1 MTLRNELEKRI
12 LILDGAMGTMIQ
24 RHQLSESD
32 YRDERFADWTTEL
45 KGNNDLLVLTQ
56 PKIIYDIHCQYLM
69 AGADIIETNS
79 FNAQRI
85 SMADYNMGDFVREIN
100 LTAANIARSA
110 ADKFTA
116 QNPEKPRFVVGSMGP
131 TNKSLSLSPDVSNPA
146 LRAITFD
153 QLVEAYQEQA
163 LALIEGGVDA
173 LLIET
178 IFDTLNAKS
187 AIIAAQNAMTQANK
201 KVELMLSATVADVSG
216 RLLSGQTIES
226 FLTSV
231 AHAEPLSV
239 GLNCSFGAK
248 EMLPFLQELS
258 SKLPFFV
265 SAYPNAGLPNQ
276 FGKYDQT
283 PEMMAEE
290 VKIYIDN
297 KLVNIIGGCCG
308 TTPEHIAQ
316 YQNLLEQKTIDNSQK
331 IEYNN
336 VVRKPKEKTHDLI
349 LSGLEILTIH

>member
-1 MTLRNELEKRI
+1 MTLRNELTKRI

-24 RHQLSESD
+24 KNKLSEND
-32 YRDERFADWTTEL
+32 YRGERFAHWKTEL

-56 PKIIYDIHCQYLM
+56 PEIIYNIHSQYLM
-69 AGADIIETNS
+69 AGADIIETNT
-79 FNAQRI
+79 FNSQRI
-85 SMADYNMGDFVREIN
+85 SMADYQMSDMVGKIN
-100 LTAANIARSA
+100 ITAARLARNA

-146 LRAITFD
+146 MRAITFD

-163 LALIEGGVDA
+163 AALIDGGVDA

-178 IFDTLNAKS
+178 IFDTLNAKA
-187 AIIAAQNAMTQANK
+187 AIIAAQNAMVQANK
-201 KVELMLSATVADVSG
+201 KVELMFSATVADSSG
-216 RLLSGQTIES
+216 RLLAGQTIEA

-231 AHAEPLSV
+231 SHAEPLSV

-248 EMLPFLQELS
+248 EMLPFLKELS
-258 SKLPFFV
+258 EKSPFFV

-276 FGKYDQT
+276 LGEYEQT
-283 PEMMAEE
+283 PEIMAEE
-290 VKIYIDN
+290 IKTYIDEQ
-297 KLVNIIGGCCG
+297 LVNIIGGCCG

-316 YQNLLEQKTIDNSQK
+316 YKNLLEQKTSENKQFAIRMPKSQG
-331 IEYNN
+331 N
-336 VVRKPKEKTHDLI
+336 DLI
-349 LSGLEILTIH
+349 LSGLEILKIN